1 MANITRKI
9 GTMTFVGLLAS
20 LIIVTFAADAGAQ
33 HGEGMMMGS
42 CAMCGRGASMMPM
55 GGAGH
60 GARHPSSASL
70 MRMLHQWAQ
79 QLCSHSDYL
88 ELNEKQLDEIESIF
102 MSHIKYA
109 TRKKADP
116 RLLLLE
122 MQELLL
128 KEEINTKQVEKKL
141 KAMESLNTDMAME
154 GVETLKKVLAVLTPQ
169 QQKKARSL
177 FKKSTLMGT
186 MGMGMMP
193 GGMMHGMMR
202 QGGTPAEGK

>member
-1 MANITRKI
+1 MHNL
-9 GTMTFVGLLAS
+9 F
-20 LIIVTFAADAGAQ
+20 
-33 HGEGMMMGS
+33 
-42 CAMCGRGASMMPM
+42 
-55 GGAGH
+55 
-60 GARHPSSASL
+60 
-70 MRMLHQWAQ
+70 
-79 QLCSHSDYL
+79 
-88 ELNEKQLDEIESIF
+88 DEIESIF

-116 RLLLLE
+116 KVLLLE
-122 MQELLL
+122 MQELLM
-128 KEEINTKQVEKKL
+128 KEEINMKEVEKKL